1 MNKLEFIGFTHN
13 KQRVLCKTS
22 EQTVD
27 VLDAA
32 TLQLVCKLDTDQPKC
47 FCATER
53 YVLLGCWSARVMV
66 YDQSMLFLKT
76 LKVKAS
82 IRAMCQFGTGN
93 VLVGQNDGIV
103 DVVRVAENPAQ
114 IDV

>member
-32 TLQLVCKLDTDQPKC
+32 T
-47 FCATER
+47 F
-53 YVLLGCWSARVMV
+53 
-66 YDQSMLFLKT
+66 
-76 LKVKAS
+76 
-82 IRAMCQFGTGN
+82 
-93 VLVGQNDGIV
+93 
-103 DVVRVAENPAQ
+103 
-114 IDV
+114 